1 MWMLNFKMIAD
12 AVKGV
17 SKTITVLSE
26 DIRELTEE
34 VKKMNGGRP

>member
-1 MWMLNFKMIAD
+1 MVAD
-12 AVKGV
+12 AVKEI

-34 VKKMNGGRP
+34 VKKLNGSKE